1 MLFMSFDANFAIAY
15 QTTKKNHMFFEA
27 KTFRIIR
34 QELSGY
40 ARSEA
45 PATNHGVRA
54 WLRG

>member
-1 MLFMSFDANFAIAY
+1 MSFDANFAIAY
-15 QTTKKNHMFFEA
+15 QTTKKKSHVFEA

-45 PATNHGVRA
+45 PATNR
-54 WLRG
+54 